1 MKTTLIKILWLKEI
15 KYWKRTREMFKKF
28 ESAWSR
34 WTLGLI
40 VTILVTFFHYLFAI
54 MHLLFESFLFI
65 FARKRFKHNLQVMM
79 LKI

>member
-1 MKTTLIKILWLKEI
+1 MKTTLFKILWLKEK
-15 KYWKRTREMFKKF
+15 KYWKRTVEMLKKF
-28 ESAWSR
+28 DSAWSK

-40 VTILVTFFHYLFAI
+40 VTILVTLFHYAFAL
-54 MHLLFESFLFI
+54 MHLLFESILFI